1 MDATPQHAF
10 NPTTYSAVK
19 LDGVDSLGKL
29 RDDLI
34 EFYRPANSQELFAI
48 NRIALAQQTLLLVA
62 RIENGLFDVFLNE
75 GCRSRSVPELA
86 PHLVGGDQK
95 IVAEH
100 TRNALLT
107 VGMCSVNARS
117 KEVALFL
124 RFQAQAERMYRR
136 AVEEFER
143 LRKLRPKAGAPA
155 PTLEPPSVSVDDAA
169 SAMPRNRRPAP
180 SASPAASASRAAPK
194 STSPPSRP
202 AKIKDFTP
210 HARSIHTGAGVPFPG
225 AHRGRAHRRGT
236 GGRARRGARPQR
248 RARAGQQGDGQAAR
262 RKSARASASCSTAP
276 SRARSGARSRA
287 SRQFAEAA
295 LRARLDAE
303 WLDLTLPA
311 PGPRRGHLHPI
322 TRIQREL
329 EELFISLGFAV
340 LDGPEVET
348 EYHNF
353 DALNI
358 PADHP
363 ARDMQDTFWL
373 EDGNLLR
380 THTSPVQVRGMERLG
395 PPLRMIAPGRVFRNE
410 SVDASHEHTFY
421 QLEGMMIDR
430 DVSVAH
436 LLYFMK
442 TLLTAIFHRDVT
454 VRLRPGYFPFV
465 EPGFELDIQ
474 CLICGGPGCPVCKQS
489 GWVELLPCG
498 LVNPNVLRMSGIDP
512 EEWNGF
518 AFGLG
523 LTRLV
528 MMRYG
533 IDDIRQLQGGDLRF
547 LEQF

>member
-1 MDATPQHAF
+1 MLEDSIQDLESRCLARIQSAGTPEELE
-10 NPTTYSAVK
+10 AVRVEALGRK
-19 LDGVDSLGKL
+19 GTLALVGKDMGKL
-29 RDDLI
+29 APEDRGRIGKLL
-34 EFYRPANSQELFAI
+34 NSAKQKLEEAFETKQQRFADG
-48 NRIALAQQTLLLVA
+48 A
-62 RIENGLFDVFLNE
+62 
-75 GCRSRSVPELA
+75 
-86 PHLVGGDQK
+86 
-95 IVAEH
+95 
-100 TRNALLT
+100 
-107 VGMCSVNARS
+107 
-117 KEVALFL
+117 
-124 RFQAQAERMYRR
+124 
-136 AVEEFER
+136 
-143 LRKLRPKAGAPA
+143 LRK
-155 PTLEPPSVSVDDAA
+155 
-169 SAMPRNRRPAP
+169 
-180 SASPAASASRAAPK
+180 
-194 STSPPSRP
+194 
-202 AKIKDFTP
+202 
-210 HARSIHTGAGVPFPG
+210 
-225 AHRGRAHRRGT
+225 
-236 GGRARRGARPQR
+236 
-248 RARAGQQGDGQAAR
+248 
-262 RKSARASASCSTAP
+262 
-276 SRARSGARSRA
+276 
-287 SRQFAEAA
+287 
-295 LRARLDAE
+295 RLDAE

-329 EELFISLGFAV
+329 EELFVSLGFTV
-340 LDGPEVET
+340 LDGPEVED

-358 PADHP
+358 PATHP

-373 EDGNLLR
+373 DGGKLLR

-421 QLEGMMIDR
+421 QLEGMMVDR
-430 DVSVAH
+430 DVSVAN

-442 TLLTAIFHRDVT
+442 TLLTAIFKREVT

-512 EEWNGF
+512 EQWGGF

-533 IDDIRQLQGGDLRF
+533 IDDIRHLQGGDLRF

>member
-1 MDATPQHAF
+1 MLDQSIPELETRALARIASAQTPDELE
-10 NPTTYSAVK
+10 AVR
-19 LDGVDSLGKL
+19 VDVLGRKGALAEISKGMGKL
-29 RDDLI
+29 
-34 EFYRPANSQELFAI
+34 
-48 NRIALAQQTLLLVA
+48 T
-62 RIENGLFDVFLNE
+62 
-75 GCRSRSVPELA
+75 PE
-86 PHLVGGDQK
+86 
-95 IVAEH
+95 
-100 TRNALLT
+100 
-107 VGMCSVNARS
+107 
-117 KEVALFL
+117 
-124 RFQAQAERMYRR
+124 ER
-136 AVEEFER
+136 
-143 LRKLRPKAGAPA
+143 K
-155 PTLEPPSVSVDDAA
+155 
-169 SAMPRNRRPAP
+169 
-180 SASPAASASRAAPK
+180 
-194 STSPPSRP
+194 
-202 AKIKDFTP
+202 
-210 HARSIHTGAGVPFPG
+210 
-225 AHRGRAHRRGT
+225 
-236 GGRARRGARPQR
+236 
-248 RARAGQQGDGQAAR
+248 RAGQALNAA
-262 RKSARASASCSTAP
+262 KQKIETAHEARQQKFETDK
-276 SRARSGARSRA
+276 
-287 SRQFAEAA
+287 
-295 LRARLDAE
+295 LNARLDAE

-311 PGPRRGHLHPI
+311 PPPRRGHLHPI

-329 EELFISLGFAV
+329 EDLFVSLGFTV

-358 PADHP
+358 PPDHP

-373 EDGNLLR
+373 DGGNLLR

-421 QLEGMMIDR
+421 QLEGMMVDR
-430 DVSVAH
+430 EVSVAH
-436 LLYFMK
+436 LIYFMK
-442 TLLTAIFHRDVT
+442 TLLTAIFKREVT

-512 EEWNGF
+512 EQWNGF

-533 IDDIRQLQGGDLRF
+533 IDDIRHLQGGDLRF